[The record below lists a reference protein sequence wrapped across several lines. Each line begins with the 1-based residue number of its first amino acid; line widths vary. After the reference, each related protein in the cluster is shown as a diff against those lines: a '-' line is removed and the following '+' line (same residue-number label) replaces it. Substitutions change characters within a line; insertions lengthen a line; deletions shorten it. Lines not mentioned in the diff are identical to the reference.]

1 MRFKN
6 FVPVLIISIFLTMIA
21 CDTEVPV
28 RELTD
33 ARSAIDKA
41 QSVNAEEY
49 SAKELDEATA
59 NLIKAHE
66 QLLKDEKPKES
77 VKSAGVS
84 YDKAMEAYNNSLPPY
99 SANALKRADEAIYEA
114 DVVNAEK
121 LSPDFFAE
129 AKELFVQAGEKF
141 ESKEYIEAHGLASGS
156 YEAAVKA
163 KNDSIDNR
171 YKLGFRIGE
180 VSSVMRKVEKYD
192 YDTYAPEQYAV
203 AKENLEKAD
212 SEYRENLLKDGFESI
227 EIAGI
232 NADQAYI
239 LTMEGVTEERIE
251 EAEYL
256 LAEAE
261 DSRSGVI
268 ADEDFAAAR
277 EALDISKRLRSE
289 KEYEESLTYSNE
301 AIRLGNMVIEES
313 RRIASVKSV
322 KESSVKDT
330 DGDAVTASG
339 RDDDNYHYYTVRT
352 WEKYNDCLWRI
363 AGEYYK
369 NPRLWKKIY
378 NANRDRIK
386 NPDLIRPGWVIRIPK
401 L

>member
-1 MRFKN
+1 MRSKN
-6 FVPVLIISIFLTMIA
+6 FIPVLIISIFLSMIA

-33 ARSAIDKA
+33 ARAAIDMA
-41 QSVNAEEY
+41 QSVNADEY
-49 SAKELDEATA
+49 SSEELEEAAA

-66 QLLKDEKPKES
+66 ELLKNEKPKES
-77 VKSAGVS
+77 VKSAKVS
-84 YDKAMEAYNNSLPPY
+84 YDKAMEAYNNSLPHY
-99 SANALKRADEAIYEA
+99 SADAIQRADEAIYEA
-114 DVVNAEK
+114 DVVNAEN

-129 AKELFVQAGEKF
+129 AKELFVKAGEKY
-141 ESKEYIEAHGLASGS
+141 ESKEYMEAHGFASGA
-156 YEAAVKA
+156 YEAALKA
-163 KNDSIDNR
+163 KDESIDNR

-203 AKENLEKAD
+203 ARENLEKAD
-212 SEYRENLLKDGFESI
+212 GEYRENLLKAGFESI

-232 NADQAYI
+232 NADQAYN

-277 EALDISKRLRSE
+277 EALDIAKRLRSE

-301 AIRLGNMVIEES
+301 AIRLGNMVIVES

-322 KESSVKDT
+322 KDSSVKDA
-330 DGDAVTASG
+330 DGDDVKTSG
-339 RDDDNYHYYTVRT
+339 HDDDKYHYYTVRS

-369 NPRLWKKIY
+369 NPRLWRKIY

>member
-1 MRFKN
+1 MRSKN
-6 FVPVLIISIFLTMIA
+6 LVPVLIISIFLTMIA

-33 ARSAIDKA
+33 ARKAIDKA
-41 QSVNAEEY
+41 ISVNAEEY
-49 SAKELDEATA
+49 SSKELEEAKV

-66 QLLKDEKPKES
+66 QLIKDEKPKDS
-77 VKSAGVS
+77 VKSAEVS
-84 YDKAMEAYNNSLPPY
+84 YNKAVEAYNNSLPLFAE
-99 SANALKRADEAIYEA
+99 SGIQRADEAIDEA
-114 DVVNAEK
+114 DVVNAEN
-121 LSPDFFAE
+121 LSPVFFAE
-129 AKELFVQAGEKF
+129 AKKLYTEAGDKF
-141 ESKEYIEAHGLASGS
+141 ENKEYEEAYTLATGS

-163 KNDSIDNR
+163 KNESIDNR

-180 VSSVMRKVEKYD
+180 VSSVLRKVERYD

-203 AKENLEKAD
+203 AKENLEK
-212 SEYRENLLKDGFESI
+212 SENEYRENLLKAGFESI
-227 EIAGI
+227 EVAAI
-232 NADQAYI
+232 NADEAYI

-261 DSRSGVI
+261 DSRSGAV

-277 EALDISKRLRSE
+277 EALDIARRLRSQ

-313 RRIASVKSV
+313 KRIASVKTA
-322 KESSVKDT
+322 KDSSVKAG
-330 DGDAVTASG
+330 DGD
-339 RDDDNYHYYTVRT
+339 DDKYYYYTVKT

-369 NPRLWKKIY
+369 NPRLWRKIY

>member
-1 MRFKN
+1 MRSKKFI
-6 FVPVLIISIFLTMIA
+6 PVMIISIFLSMIA

-33 ARSAIDKA
+33 ARQAIDMA
-41 QSVNAEEY
+41 ISVNADEY
-49 SAKELDEATA
+49 SSKELEEAKV

-66 QLLKDEKPKES
+66 QLIKDGKPKES

-84 YDKAMEAYNNSLPPY
+84 YAKAVEAYNNSLPLFAE
-99 SANALKRADEAIYEA
+99 SAIQRADEAIYEA
-114 DVVNAEK
+114 DLVYAEN
-121 LSPDFFAE
+121 LSSGFFAE
-129 AKELFVQAGEKF
+129 SKKLYVEAGEKY
-141 ESKEYIEAHGLASGS
+141 ENKEYLEAHSLATAS

-163 KNDSIDNR
+163 KNESIDNR
-171 YKLGFRIGE
+171 YKLGFQIGE
-180 VSSVMRKVEKYD
+180 VSSIIRKVERYD
-192 YDTYAPEQYAV
+192 YATYAPEQYELAV
-203 AKENLEKAD
+203 DYMREADEEYGKNQLKAGFEAIEMARVNAEKAYD
-212 SEYRENLLKDGFESI
+212 
-227 EIAGI
+227 
-232 NADQAYI
+232 

-277 EALDISKRLRSE
+277 EALDISRRLRSE
-289 KEYEESLTYSNE
+289 KEYEESLTYANE

-313 RRIASVKSV
+313 KRIATVKTA
-322 KESSVKDT
+322 KDSSVKT
-330 DGDAVTASG
+330 SDGADVKTSD
-339 RDDDNYHYYTVRT
+339 RDDDKYYYYTVRS

-369 NPRLWKKIY
+369 NPRLWRKIY
-378 NANRDRIK
+378 NANRDLIK